1 MSEAHEDEE
10 NYIIAMVV
18 STLQTS
24 GNPVS
29 PDESHSLPYF
39 LH

>member
-10 NYIIAMVV
+10 NYIIAIVV
-18 STLQTS
+18 NTLQSS

-29 PDESHSLPYF
+29 SDDSRSF
-39 LH
+39 LNS